1 MSRHPQNYEERN
13 PGQKGEDREEDWRNK
28 VKSALG
34 ENYINN
40 VLMFDRLE
48 MDKFKDFNDRLKG
61 FIKNVDIGTSR
72 MRKIYEII
80 RSAKDQR
87 SLLTSLPILA
97 YIVGKEVG
105 RNREELGKIVTLLSD
120 CIYKMKSD
128 EDLKG
133 IHKFAEA
140 LVAYQRYFHPRSE

>member
-1 MSRHPQNYEERN
+1 MSRQIQSPQRGSQQQRKGNDEEN
-13 PGQKGEDREEDWRNK
+13 WRNE

-105 RNREELGKIVTLLSD
+105 RNREEVGKIVTLLSD

-140 LVAYQRYFHPRSE
+140 LVAYQRYFSS